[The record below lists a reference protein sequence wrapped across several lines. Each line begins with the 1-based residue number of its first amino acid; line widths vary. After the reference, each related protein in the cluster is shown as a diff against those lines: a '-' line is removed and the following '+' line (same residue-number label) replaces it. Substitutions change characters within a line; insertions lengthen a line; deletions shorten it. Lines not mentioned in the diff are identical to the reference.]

1 MSLLLFIYL
10 VWEQSQQ
17 IYAILAATLNPK
29 HLADVINLSHCPEHA
44 LRVTLSLQRSRQLLQ
59 LIRLGTSEKT
69 YLLPG
74 IYSNGVFFQLT
85 TQNTHSSAFGQCY
98 HSWIFCQLFPSKV
111 QGKRLKC
118 EGDSQWQRLSSGGVL
133 LRFWTRHIHGTFNK
147 RGCRGLILGWLN

>member
-44 LRVTLSLQRSRQLLQ
+44 LQVTLSSQRSRQLLQ
-59 LIRLGTSEKT
+59 LIRLGTSETT
-69 YLLPG
+69 YLLSG

-98 HSWIFCQLFPSKV
+98 HSWIFCLVSLF
-111 QGKRLKC
+111 
-118 EGDSQWQRLSSGGVL
+118 EQWNDLEVMLLFSSL
-133 LRFWTRHIHGTFNK
+133 LCW
-147 RGCRGLILGWLN
+147 RGQKLF